1 MDQKQT
7 YTYLGLRTL
16 FENNDLL
23 EDSRENELLTN
34 NLLVHSNKLLIN
46 FVVYRQG
53 QIFMLWWPFESLER
67 RKFEEEVESGCLHL
81 QNKIE
86 QIAISN
92 DYLFFVTDSLELNAL
107 KIIDLINGNPLQI
120 YQLRKLNSLPTQ
132 LLTHQLE
139 NILIFETKE
148 GSSVLLLAEE
158 SSLED
163 GEMAQIFPL
172 DPFQPENLCF
182 VSKTRAIVY
191 NLVFAE
197 QGTPLE
203 NHFRLTTQQDHKK
216 KEIYFYNLV
225 EYEIRGERTIAKR
238 ILCSIACEKDI
249 SAADINITGEKLLI
263 SLSNGLIFVIQ
274 DIYKRGSKIYYGRQ
288 KQIENNYRLQW
299 MAHLPV
305 ICCFGRNALLL
316 FDNELNLL
324 KSFKERRTPISPLS
338 FVQGV
343 NFFYHEELPLLS
355 YIKENNS
362 ITLKY
367 LTTRTEDISLIEH
380 INISEEL
387 VNIFVETKRLH
398 LAISLTKE
406 KRSLNSKKIKDLELL
421 LVTQFENIYP
431 KFKIGAEL
439 LADYLLEAL
448 EKTKDIKRLNLLILR
463 VVMTL
468 IQSGNIEAAYKLAKK
483 AEHPLGMLKVK
494 DYCQQQ
500 GFKNLEEK
508 TDTNLIKALK
518 KKYELSDQTAKD
530 LKYLKNIDSIDDL
543 KPFDTKLKNVLQSSL
558 EAVKN
563 RKYENHLAVIFLIT
577 DSAEGIALD
586 QIIKKDIFS
595 PEQPIIYGPVNLAQV
610 CEHFEGT

>member
-1 MDQKQT
+1 MDSKQT
-7 YTYLGLRTL
+7 YTYFGLRTL
-16 FENNDLL
+16 FENNELL
-23 EDSRENELLTN
+23 ENSRDHDLLTN

-53 QIFMLWWPFESLER
+53 LIYMLWWPFESLER
-67 RKFEEEVESGCLHL
+67 RRHEEEVESGCLHL
-81 QNKIE
+81 DKRIE

-92 DYLFFVTDSLELNAL
+92 DYLFFVTDLFELKAL
-107 KIIDLINGNPLQI
+107 KITDLLNGNPLQI
-120 YQLRKLNSLPTQ
+120 YDLRKLTSLPKQ
-132 LLTHQLE
+132 LLTQPLE
-139 NILIFETKE
+139 NILIFEAKE
-148 GSSVLLLAEE
+148 GPSILLLTEE

-163 GEMAQIFPL
+163 GEVAQIFPL
-172 DPFQPENLCF
+172 DFFQEENLCF
-182 VSKTRAIVY
+182 VSKTKSCVY

-197 QGTPLE
+197 QGAPLE
-203 NHFRLTTQQDHKK
+203 VHFRLTTQQDSSK

-238 ILCSIACEKDI
+238 ILCSIASEKNI
-249 SAADINITGEKLLI
+249 TAADVNITGEKLLI

-274 DIYKRGSKIYYGRQ
+274 DIYKRGSKIYYGKQ

-299 MAHLPV
+299 MTHLPV
-305 ICCFGRNALLL
+305 ICCFGSGALLL

-367 LTTRTEDISLIEH
+367 LTTRTDDIGLIEH
-380 INISEEL
+380 MNISEEL
-387 VNIFVETKRLH
+387 INIFVETKRLH

-406 KRSLNSKKIKDLELL
+406 KRNLNSKKVKDLELL
-421 LVTQFENIYP
+421 LVTQFENFYP
-431 KFKIGAEL
+431 KFKVGAEL
-439 LADYLLEAL
+439 LIEYLLERL
-448 EKTKDIKRLNLLILR
+448 QKTKDTKRLGLLVLR
-463 VVMTL
+463 VIITL
-468 IQSGNIEAAYKLAKK
+468 IESGSIESAFKLAKK

-494 DYCQQQ
+494 EYCQQQ

-508 TDTNLIKALK
+508 TNTNLIKTLK
-518 KKYELSDQTAKD
+518 KKYDLSDQTAKD

-543 KPFDTKLKNVLQSSL
+543 KPFDSKLKNVLQSL
-558 EAVKN
+558 GL
-563 RKYENHLAVIFLIT
+563 YEEI
-577 DSAEGIALD
+577 D
-586 QIIKKDIFS
+586 
-595 PEQPIIYGPVNLAQV
+595 
-610 CEHFEGT
+610 